1 MTRFAVS
8 LFKLSRTCA
17 RGTAPGAEAKLQS
30 QCSCWEQAA
39 GEGGAAQGGLSQRLR
54 LSQPKDH
61 VQGGRRAEPG
71 RHRGLA
77 GGILAASAP
86 MALVTQHQIQKV
98 RSRWEAFLGKR
109 SVSPA
114 RAVRLLV
121 RHGCYLLV
129 LAGSSGDLLL

>member
-1 MTRFAVS
+1 MHVEQHQEQKQNSSPNAPAGN
-8 LFKLSRTCA
+8 KQPE
-17 RGTAPGAEAKLQS
+17 RG
-30 QCSCWEQAA
+30 EQPREVCPSACVYH
-39 GEGGAAQGGLSQRLR
+39 RL
-54 LSQPKDH
+54 PKDH

-114 RAVRLLV
+114 QAVPLLV
-121 RHGCYLLV
+121 RHGCYSLV